1 MGKFGVRAWAV
12 VAGVATALG
21 MVVSASPVG
30 AVTAPTATLSGLTTP
45 VTCDQQAQ
53 ATVAVAAAPAPTGT
67 VQFFDGATAVGTPL
81 TLPGSNALS
90 KSVKSSLPGVGPGP
104 HSISFTYSGD
114 VNYSSTSS
122 AAQSLTFAPY
132 TSALA
137 VAPAPGSPRVGDGL
151 SFQATMGADSHCFR
165 RPPATTKATGS
176 VSFANGSTPLG
187 TGTLVNGNASFTTG
201 LLSAGTYTI
210 NASYAGDANFAA
222 TTGATQVQVSPTGIY
237 AWKAERVQSAAQGS
251 TAVVFNNGAHT
262 FFYDPNAKALGHMWW
277 NGSTWATEIL
287 DGGVGGPNGRT
298 TADVGR
304 SPKALVSGGQL
315 HVFYYDATFGDLRHA
330 WYGLGTWSFESL
342 DGFTGPHG
350 RTNGDVGLESAAIDF
365 GGTPQ
370 VFYRE
375 TVDPTRS
382 RLRHAWWTGQFW
394 GFETLDFGTNT
405 GRFNTATV
413 GTGQPHVFSYTGS
426 NLRHGWWNGVQWSF
440 ENLDGSQVGPN
451 GQISNN
457 VGAFAQSFSYGGTP
471 QVFYQELGAVT
482 KLRHAWWAGQFWAFE
497 TLDGAGNNAATGATG
512 NNVGA
517 DIAAG
522 VLNGQPMVWY
532 RDTTSQSLRHAFW
545 TGASWRF
552 DIDDGFAGVFGQQ
565 PNLGTPSVSTSS
577 MVFANG
583 QQNVF
588 YTDAATNQLRHGWY
602 G

>member
-1 MGKFGVRAWAV
+1 
-12 VAGVATALG
+12 

-30 AVTAPTATLSGLTTP
+30 AVAAPTATLSGLTTP

-81 TLPGSNALS
+81 TLPGSSALS
-90 KSVKSSLPGVGPGP
+90 KCVKSSLPGVGPGP

-114 VNYSSTSS
+114 VNYSSPSS
-122 AAQSLTFAPY
+122 AAQSLTLAPF
-132 TSALA
+132 TAALA
-137 VAPAPGSPRVGDGL
+137 GTPV
-151 SFQATMGADSHCFR
+151 
-165 RPPATTKATGS
+165 RP
-176 VSFANGSTPLG
+176 
-187 TGTLVNGNASFTTG
+187 GTLVNGNAAFTTG

-210 NASYAGDANFAA
+210 NASYPGDANFAA

-237 AWKAERVQSAAQGS
+237 AWKAETVQSAAQGS
-251 TAVVFNNGAHT
+251 TAVVFNNGAHA
-262 FFYDPNAKALGHMWW
+262 FFYDPNAKSLGHMWW

-350 RTNGDVGLESAAIDF
+350 RTNGDVGLEAAAIDF

-375 TVDPTRS
+375 TVDPTHS

-451 GQISNN
+451 GQINNN

-512 NNVGA
+512 K
-517 DIAAG
+517 
-522 VLNGQPMVWY
+522 
-532 RDTTSQSLRHAFW
+532 
-545 TGASWRF
+545 
-552 DIDDGFAGVFGQQ
+552 
-565 PNLGTPSVSTSS
+565 
-577 MVFANG
+577 
-583 QQNVF
+583 
-588 YTDAATNQLRHGWY
+588 
-602 G
+602 